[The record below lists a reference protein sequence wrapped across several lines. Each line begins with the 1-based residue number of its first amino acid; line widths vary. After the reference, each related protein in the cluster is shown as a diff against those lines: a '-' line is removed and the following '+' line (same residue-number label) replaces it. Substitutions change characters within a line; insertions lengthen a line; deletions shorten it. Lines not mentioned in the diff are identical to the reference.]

1 MRLRDFVAAV
11 KEAQSMSPSL
21 LHLDL
26 ELPSEEDLAVPVT
39 PKTPDYW
46 SVLNDSDIFTPGSVS
61 GQDGSTT
68 RSLRRRRQPTTP
80 VGYHSVPPRTTDKA
94 KSDILIQIGRKSDR
108 KKRKNYDKESPL
120 HNDEGSTTNKKLKSE
135 IERQTE
141 EEEEGLSGV
150 DSELAAPIERKLDL
164 DQEENIRVVDILTI
178 CERGISGDGEESVT
192 AVGNRVCGVESENG
206 EDSEG
211 GRVVRN
217 GESCETISRNSLSVN
232 GSRRLSDGRGEVLSV
247 SVGVREREEEARNGG
262 RLGEVAERGL
272 DSRDMREKET
282 TREKTKMEE
291 REKERKEEEEIG
303 RKKEMREKKTKME
316 ERENEGEEMGEG
328 EGESSSSE
336 DDDLPLYETK
346 SSTKV
351 VGKNTHNPPK
361 PPKSGSST
369 LHWNIYSMN
378 IGWKSIT
385 KRCVVSPVNDLKEG
399 EYIWLKYKAFPHWP
413 ALVCKYIQ
421 YTALA
426 CSGVQVYTVYCIGLL
441 WCASIYSI
449 LHWPALV
456 CKYIQYTALA
466 CSGVQVY
473 TVYCIGLLWC
483 ASIYSI
489 L

>member
-46 SVLNDSDIFTPGSVS
+46 SVLNDSEIFTPGSVS

-68 RSLRRRRQPTTP
+68 RSLRQRRQPTTP

-108 KKRKNYDKESPL
+108 KKRKNYDNESPL

-141 EEEEGLSGV
+141 EEEGLSGV
-150 DSELAAPIERKLDL
+150 DSELAAPIKRKLDL
-164 DQEENIRVVDILTI
+164 DQSNGEENSRVVDILTI
-178 CERGISGDGEESVT
+178 CERGIRGDREGSVT
-192 AVGNRVCGVESENG
+192 AVGNRVCEVESENG
-206 EDSEG
+206 EDGEG

-262 RLGEVAERGL
+262 RLGEVAGRGL
-272 DSRDMREKET
+272 DSREMREKET
-282 TREKTKMEE
+282 TREKKKMEE

-303 RKKEMREKKTKME
+303 REKEMREKETKME
-316 ERENEGEEMGEG
+316 EQENEEKGEGEG

-351 VGKNTHNPPK
+351 VGKNTTQSPKNCQNPQ
-361 PPKSGSST
+361 KSGSST

-378 IGWKSIT
+378 IGWKT
-385 KRCVVSPVNDLKEG
+385 KTQKVCVLF
-399 EYIWLKYKAFPHWP
+399 L
-413 ALVCKYIQ
+413 Q
-421 YTALA
+421 
-426 CSGVQVYTVYCIGLL
+426 
-441 WCASIYSI
+441 
-449 LHWPALV
+449 
-456 CKYIQYTALA
+456 
-466 CSGVQVY
+466 
-473 TVYCIGLLWC
+473 
-483 ASIYSI
+483 
-489 L
+489 